1 MRAFAWAGLTAAIA
15 LSPAVVQAQ
24 TCIGVPISA
33 GQFGIGA
40 EVGFLDGGKRYSGIG
55 TANLNGPLSLQV
67 RVDVLKADDVPD
79 DVDDSTTAFGGQ
91 AAYKLVEA
99 SSYSACPFVGV
110 SYLSEGEGDNELSL
124 LTIPIGVGIGVALP
138 TGGLDLSAFATPQL
152 LINRVA
158 FTILGESFDD
168 TSTDFG
174 TEIGARIR
182 AGALF
187 FGGSV
192 FVTSVEDSDPEFRL
206 GVGVGVGGN
215 R

>member
-33 GQFGIGA
+33 GQFGLGA

-55 TANLNGPLSLQV
+55 TANLMGPLSLQL
-67 RVDVLKADDVPD
+67 RVDVLKVDDAPE
-79 DVDDSTTAFGGQ
+79 DVDDSTTVFGGQ

-99 SSYSACPFVGV
+99 ASYSACPFVGL
-110 SYLSEGEGDNELSL
+110 SYLSEGDDDFGFSALI
-124 LTIPIGVGIGVALP
+124 IPIGVGIGAALP

-152 LINRVA
+152 LITRAEVT
-158 FTILGESFDD
+158 FLGESVDD

-182 AGALF
+182 TGALF

-192 FVTSVEDSDPEFRL
+192 FVTSVADSDPEFR
-206 GVGVGVGGN
+206 VGVGIGVGGT